1 MPTQLPNDAVAV
13 GYKEIRPYHHE
24 QVFQSESA
32 GFTGTE
38 SKFVEAGHGY
48 EYDQT
53 TPHTRS
59 LTGVSLPRV
68 NCGEDDLPSE
78 RLEASDEDDEYTS
91 SLRP

>member
-13 GYKEIRPYHHE
+13 GYKETRPYHHE

-38 SKFVEAGHGY
+38 SEFVEDGHGY

-59 LTGVSLPRV
+59 LTGVSF
-68 NCGEDDLPSE
+68 EFE
-78 RLEASDEDDEYTS
+78 QRLEASGEDDEHTS
-91 SLRP
+91 SPRP